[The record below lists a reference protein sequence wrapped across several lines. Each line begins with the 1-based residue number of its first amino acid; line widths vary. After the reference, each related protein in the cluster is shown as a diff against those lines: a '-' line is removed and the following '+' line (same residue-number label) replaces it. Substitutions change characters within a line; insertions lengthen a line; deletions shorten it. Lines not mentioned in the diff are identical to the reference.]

1 MFGRNPEVTEMNR
14 REEKS
19 VNAKVVQAELK
30 AMYESKA
37 ARVGMALDVYCAR
50 FKVTK
55 TWESK

>member
-1 MFGRNPEVTEMNR
+1 MFSRNPEVTEMRR

-19 VNAKVVQAELK
+19 VNVKAVQAELK

-37 ARVGMALDVYCAR
+37 ARVGMALDVYCVR

-55 TWESK
+55 TWELV